1 MKNVIEIIFPKGKP
15 VAKFNSEGDLVVGT
29 YFAPDDQPHEVFRR
43 GIKETPQGEKVK
55 QTQKEVI
62 EHAQETLGRR
72 HRWLGWG
79 SRSLEVVAG
88 VIIGKTIRD
97 AVNNSGEDVI
107 AETGKL
113 IFKSSLA
120 AGSEVGS
127 VWLRERQRSV
137 DRKATE
143 VERLVKTLPPEPKP
157 RS

>member
-1 MKNVIEIIFPKGKP
+1 VIER
-15 VAKFNSEGDLVVGT
+15 AQNS
-29 YFAPDDQPHEVFRR
+29 
-43 GIKETPQGEKVK
+43 
-55 QTQKEVI
+55 
-62 EHAQETLGRR
+62 LGRR

-79 SRSLEVVAG
+79 SRSLEVAAG

-107 AETGKL
+107 METGKL

-137 DRKATE
+137 DRKAAE
-143 VERLVKTLPPEPKP
+143 VEKLTKTLPPKQPP
-157 RS
+157 QSQ